1 MSGHDR
7 CLVALLISGVFGICI
22 LAHPLDAQAQGAANL
37 QRMRTQ
43 MRQGEANAKQKQG
56 PRQETAAQKQESRD
70 NGDAH
75 KTNQDARQAN
85 RFRPA
90 IPAQDPNAA
99 GQKGKAGSQPGQPGP
114 AMTNQNV
121 VNQQRPPQNPN
132 QQKGA
137 GPRQTADVKKQSRGF
152 FNLRK

>member
-7 CLVALLISGVFGICI
+7 CLVALLISGVFGICM
-22 LAHPLDAQAQGAANL
+22 LAHPRDAQAQGAANL
-37 QRMRTQ
+37 QKMRM
-43 MRQGEANAKQKQG
+43 G
-56 PRQETAAQKQESRD
+56 PRQEPAAQKQEIRD
-70 NGDAH
+70 AGDAH
-75 KTNQDARQAN
+75 KTKQDQRQAS

-99 GQKGKAGSQPGQPGP
+99 GQKVKAGSQPGQPGP

-132 QQKGA
+132 QQKGP